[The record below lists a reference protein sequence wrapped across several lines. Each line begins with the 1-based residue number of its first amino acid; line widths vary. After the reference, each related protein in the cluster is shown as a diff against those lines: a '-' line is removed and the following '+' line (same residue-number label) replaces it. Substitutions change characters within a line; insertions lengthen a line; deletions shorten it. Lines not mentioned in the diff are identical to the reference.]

1 MTLYELTND
10 LLTLQAEQENAD
22 IDDQVFRDTLEGL
35 DGAFEDKCDG
45 WAKWIRGMENDIKGM
60 KEEESRLKLRR
71 QRLETAVA
79 KAKSTLSDYMRI
91 VGKTKFKTALFN
103 FGFRKSTHVVV
114 LDATKAPEWALVQQV
129 PKISLTAIK
138 EHIDKG
144 EDLNWAEV
152 VETESLQIK

>member
-1 MTLYELTND
+1 MTLYELTD
-10 LLTLQAEQENAD
+10 AMVALEAEQNELD
-22 IDDQVFRDTLEGL
+22 PEIFRDTFEGL

-60 KEEESRLKLRR
+60 KEEEARLKLRR

-91 VGKTKFKTALFN
+91 VGKTKFKTTLFN
-103 FGFRKSTHVVV
+103 FGFRKSSHVVV
-114 LDATKAPEWALVQQV
+114 LDATKAPEWALVPQA

-144 EDLNWAEV
+144 EYLNWAEV
-152 VETESLQIK
+152 VETESLQIR

>member
-1 MTLYELTND
+1 MTLYELTD
-10 LLTLQAEQENAD
+10 AMVALEAEQNELD
-22 IDDQVFRDTLEGL
+22 PEIFRDTFEGL

-60 KEEESRLKLRR
+60 KEEEARLKLRR

-91 VGKTKFKTALFN
+91 VGKTKFKTTLFN
-103 FGFRKSTHVVV
+103 FGFRKSSHVVV
-114 LDATKAPEWALVQQV
+114 LDATKAPEWALVPQA

-144 EDLNWAEV
+144 EELNWAEV